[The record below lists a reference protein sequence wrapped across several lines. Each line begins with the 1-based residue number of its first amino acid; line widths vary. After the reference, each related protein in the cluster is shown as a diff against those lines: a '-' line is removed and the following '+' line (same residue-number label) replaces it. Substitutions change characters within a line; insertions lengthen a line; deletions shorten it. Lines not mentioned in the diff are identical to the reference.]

1 MQSLNILRD
10 FVSSHEGSQPA
21 KSTICKT
28 IDAMYSGVDG
38 IAVLRAAGTAMGMD
52 EASMGLY
59 GKIVDM
65 AEAEMKAKAGVPK

>member
-10 FVSSHEGSQPA
+10 FVSNHEGSQSI
-21 KSTICKT
+21 KGTVYKT

-38 IAVLRAAGTAMGMD
+38 IAVLRAAGQVLGMD
-52 EASMGLY
+52 EASLGLY

-65 AEAEMKAKAGVPK
+65 VEAERGMKAGAV